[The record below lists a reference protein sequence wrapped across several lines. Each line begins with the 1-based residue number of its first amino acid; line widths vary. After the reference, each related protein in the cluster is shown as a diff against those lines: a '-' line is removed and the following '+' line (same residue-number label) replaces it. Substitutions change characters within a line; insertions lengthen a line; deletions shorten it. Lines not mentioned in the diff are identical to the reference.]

1 MFSRILVANRG
12 EIALRI
18 VRACKELGVETVA
31 VYSEVDE
38 NALHLRYADE
48 KICIGPGPSLKS
60 YLDPQRIIAAAEIAN
75 VDAIHPGY
83 GFLSENARF
92 AEICR
97 ACRLTFIGPS
107 PETIDAVGNKAR
119 ARELAKSAGVPTVPG
134 SEGLVPNSDEARRV
148 AAEIG
153 YPVMVKAAA
162 GGGGRGMRVA
172 HNEGALIAGFAQAQ
186 AEAGKAFNDSSC
198 YVEKFV
204 ERPRHVEIQI
214 LADTFGNFVYL
225 GERDCS
231 VQRRHQKLIE
241 ESPSPALTPELRK
254 RMGECAI
261 KFAKA
266 GNYVNAGT
274 VEFLLA
280 PNGEFYFMEMN
291 SRIQVEHPVTE
302 LVYGVDLVK
311 EQIKIAAGGK
321 LPFRQEDLVPRG
333 HAIEVRV
340 NAEDPE
346 QNFRP
351 CPGLVSSY
359 VPPGGPGVRV
369 DSHLFSGYV
378 IPPHYDSLIAKVLA
392 WRPTREEAL
401 STLLRALREMQ
412 VEGIRTTIPLFE
424 NVLQHGEFR
433 AGRVDTGYLDKH
445 KDELFKF

>member
-12 EIALRI
+12 EIALRV
-18 VRACKELGVETVA
+18 VRACKELGIETVA

-60 YLDPQRIIAAAEIAN
+60 YLDPQRIIAAAEIAD

-97 ACRLTFIGPS
+97 ACRIAFIGPS

-119 ARELAKSAGVPTVPG
+119 ARELAKKAGVPTVPG
-134 SEGLVPNSDEARRV
+134 SEGLVANAEEARRV

-172 HNEGALIAGFAQAQ
+172 HNESSLLSGFAQAQ

-214 LADTFGNFVYL
+214 LADSFGNFVYL

-241 ESPSPALTPELRK
+241 ESPSPALNPDLRR
-254 RMGECAI
+254 RMGEAAVR
-261 KFAKA
+261 FAKA
-266 GNYVNAGT
+266 GGYVNAGT

-311 EQIKIAAGGK
+311 EQIRIAAGGK
-321 LPFRQEDLVPRG
+321 LPFKQEDLIPRG

-346 QNFRP
+346 QQFRP
-351 CPGLVSSY
+351 CPGLVTSY

-369 DSHLFSGYV
+369 DSHLYSGYV
-378 IPPHYDSLIAKVLA
+378 IPPHYDSLVAKVLA

-401 STLLRALREMQ
+401 DTLLRALREMQ
-412 VEGIRTTIPLFE
+412 VEGVRTTIPLFE
-424 NVLQHGEFR
+424 NVLRHGEFR

>member
-1 MFSRILVANRG
+1 MFRRILVANRG
-12 EIALRI
+12 EIALRV
-18 VRACKELGVETVA
+18 VRACKELGIETVA
-31 VYSEVDE
+31 VYSEPDE
-38 NALHLRYADE
+38 NSLHLRYADE

-60 YLDPQRIIAAAEIAN
+60 YLDPQRIIAAAEIAD

-83 GFLSENARF
+83 GFLSENSKF

-97 ACRLTFIGPS
+97 TCRFTFIGPT

-119 ARELAKSAGVPTVPG
+119 ARDLAKKSGVPTVPG
-134 SEGLVPNSDEARRV
+134 SDGLVADINEARRV
-148 AAEIG
+148 AKDIG
-153 YPVMVKAAA
+153 FPIMVKAAA
-162 GGGGRGMRVA
+162 GGGGRGMR
-172 HNEGALIAGFAQAQ
+172 IARDEAELVSGFAAAQ

-198 YVEKFV
+198 YLERFV

-214 LADTFGNFVYL
+214 LADAHGSIVYL

-241 ESPSPALTPELRK
+241 EAPSPALTPELRRK
-254 RMGECAI
+254 MGEAAVR
-261 KFAKA
+261 FAKA

-280 PNGEFYFMEMN
+280 PTGEFFFMEMN

-311 EQIKIAAGGK
+311 EQIRIASGEK
-321 LPFRQEDLVPRG
+321 LRFKQEDLVPRG

-340 NAEDPE
+340 NAEDPS
-346 QNFRP
+346 QGFRP
-351 CPGLVSSY
+351 CPGPISNY

-369 DSHLFSGYV
+369 DSHLYTGYV
-378 IPPHYDSLIAKVLA
+378 VPPHYDSLLAKVLA
-392 WRPTREEAL
+392 WRPTRAEAAE
-401 STLLRALREMQ
+401 TLKRALNEMQ
-412 VEGIRTTIPLFE
+412 VEGVRTTIPLF
-424 NVLQHGEFR
+424 VKILSHGEFL

-445 KDELFKF
+445 KSELFNF